1 MASRDP
7 VVIVWP
13 AVAADDESLEEHLAR
28 PQPWEAIVRLFLAV
42 GDELVSAR
50 EARPDVGLD
59 DVRIS
64 KEGQI
69 RLRQLVREQEE
80 ARGAPVEA
88 DAFSFSLALYE
99 ALYGEP
105 PFEADSPEA
114 FAAAVAKGPRERPA
128 DTLVPARIHA
138 VVARGL
144 RGESAKDR
152 YVDLGDMLDD
162 LGAALDLADKPEKRR
177 PPPFALPIVLAAS
190 ATVLFLAGVFYTH
203 KREERE
209 RGRLP
214 LVLEAQE
221 AGATCMSRTAAW
233 DAVWS
238 PEKKKEL
245 SRAFEEDRLAPHYA
259 KDAFRRLDEATVA
272 YVADAKVA
280 EDAACAPKK
289 GGARECLDLLRSDL
303 AALLATLS
311 AEPWGSHVHRAATA
325 VLALDPPVS
334 CAEAAPDEL
343 PPAVIVAA
351 WQLYTTTNQRA
362 HVSALLGDPARG
374 PRAFDAQKPGSDR
387 RTAAAFAVARAVMA
401 DAEDGRLDAAAWEPR
416 YDALIDAGLG
426 DLSAF
431 VRQAR
436 GGARADAAA
445 ATPEEALA
453 QRFAVAIAE
462 AEALGLHGLA
472 ARAGMAR
479 AVARPGPAD
488 GSVIAALRASA
499 AKDASPE
506 TTSHL
511 DATLIDL
518 EARAGKAP
526 VVHVE
531 CMQSSAPRDAG
542 VAPADAGSRAAIAG
556 CLRILAAAGEV
567 SWAGRHA
574 DVEVEGAKR
583 AFGEWHVAHA
593 RALVRQAEAAVS
605 RGENGDLPARAA
617 IAILERTILEGPG
630 LPAGA
635 PRADG
640 GIRETMLGPLP
651 DGGRL
656 DLPRGRADLH
666 AYLARARA
674 AAAITVRDLDPA
686 LALAGRGPDE
696 VILTTPLVTRAEL
709 ARKAREDATRFVG
722 ALRALLPRIWRGAL
736 RARAL
741 AEIGHAFLAKGDT
754 ARAAAALGEA
764 RTLAGLLGRRHRS
777 DLHFGLARALAPT
790 DRPAAIAIAKEAAEE
805 ALEGPD
811 RQAITTWL
819 GDPR

>member
-387 RTAAAFAVARAVMA
+387 RKAAAFAVARAVMA

-426 DLSAF
+426 DLLRLIGIDRRAIG
-431 VRQAR
+431 VRLH
-436 GGARADAAA
+436 RAET
-445 ATPEEALA
+445 AT
-453 QRFAVAIAE
+453 
-462 AEALGLHGLA
+462 
-472 ARAGMAR
+472 ARAG
-479 AVARPGPAD
+479 VA
-488 GSVIAALRASA
+488 
-499 AKDASPE
+499 E
-506 TTSHL
+506 H
-511 DATLIDL
+511 
-518 EARAGKAP
+518 
-526 VVHVE
+526 H
-531 CMQSSAPRDAG
+531 
-542 VAPADAGSRAAIAG
+542 
-556 CLRILAAAGEV
+556 
-567 SWAGRHA
+567 
-574 DVEVEGAKR
+574 
-583 AFGEWHVAHA
+583 
-593 RALVRQAEAAVS
+593 
-605 RGENGDLPARAA
+605 
-617 IAILERTILEGPG
+617 ER
-630 LPAGA
+630 
-635 PRADG
+635 R
-640 GIRETMLGPLP
+640 
-651 DGGRL
+651 
-656 DLPRGRADLH
+656 
-666 AYLARARA
+666 RAR
-674 AAAITVRDLDPA
+674 RPA
-686 LALAGRGPDE
+686 L
-696 VILTTPLVTRAEL
+696 TH
-709 ARKAREDATRFVG
+709 VG
-722 ALRALLPRIWRGAL
+722 ALRFFANGVQAAFAQGLFESGDDGARRNRHLQPVRL
-736 RARAL
+736 RTWS
-741 AEIGHAFLAKGDT
+741 D
-754 ARAAAALGEA
+754 ALG
-764 RTLAGLLGRRHRS
+764 RDRRHR
-777 DLHFGLARALAPT
+777 GGAPGRATNGRAR
-790 DRPAAIAIAKEAAEE
+790 
-805 ALEGPD
+805 
-811 RQAITTWL
+811 
-819 GDPR
+819 